1 MPVISM
7 FFGIIIRM
15 YAEAGERHHKP
26 HIHAE
31 YSGHQAVISLDGE
44 VLQGELPRNKMD
56 LLIAWLR
63 IHREDLEANWKLATE
78 GEPPVKIDPLR

>member
-1 MPVISM
+1 
-7 FFGIIIRM
+7 
-15 YAEAGERHHKP
+15 
-26 HIHAE
+26 
-31 YSGHQAVISLDGE
+31 
-44 VLQGELPRNKMD
+44 MD